1 MDPKNIGEIVKH
13 LETQNE
19 FLTETRS
26 SISYEVEK
34 LLVEQEMLM
43 RKFYEVMQAHN
54 QHKQTK
60 KETICKEDDESET
73 GEENVTAL
81 NNSENSEKLACC
93 NII

>member
-19 FLTETRS
+19 FLTETKS

-43 RKFYEVMQAHN
+43 RKFYEVMQAHY
-54 QHKQTK
+54 QHKQNENKDEFSDK
-60 KETICKEDDESET
+60 KETICKEDDEYET
-73 GEENVTAL
+73 GENVTAL
-81 NNSENSEKLACC
+81 NNSEN
-93 NII
+93 